1 MSIKS
6 YKTWLDYVFVVS
18 KKIDQKSKEIII
30 KGFTEENKDLKQ
42 YFLREFK
49 KAFALDYSETEFFE
63 GLLDVISLFKEQ
75 IVHQMNEE
83 KNRLHDKLIEAK
95 ESINSDSEAAQSLIQ
110 SITERLTQIKPEDE
124 YLALSLI
131 SEHKVNKKMPYIDI
145 LKLEYVIKEAR
156 IEVLRTPQN
165 GTDTPK
171 PKSIGKTFEQYL
183 IHEQRIDFAQALKEE
198 FNTEKGKKLKVM
210 IHVLKSL
217 QLISIQQGEMMQ
229 FFNSMNDFFQRDIG
243 SYQSINDPEIKS
255 DSSKKS
261 IEAATVKIN
270 KALSKLNKA
279 KVE

>member
-124 YLALSLI
+124 FLDLQMIGANV
-131 SEHKVNKKMPYIDI
+131 KKKMPYAD
-145 LKLEYVIKEAR
+145 LLSLEAAIKEAR
-156 IEVLRTPQN
+156 FEVT
-165 GTDTPK
+165 
-171 PKSIGKTFEQYL
+171 KSTETIKGKTNNKKIFEFKDFFLDLNIAEIEAIQKKFKRKGDLEIAILIEYL
-183 IHEQRIDFAQALKEE
+183 LNEEIIELILDNKTGKSRASFYRLLKGDE
-198 FNTEKGKKLKVM
+198 FKNAT
-210 IHVLKSL
+210 VLNRKF
-217 QLISIQQGEMMQ
+217 QQGT
-229 FFNSMNDFFQRDIG
+229 NAANISP
-243 SYQSINDPEIKS
+243 NDPRRTEVIKTVTKLL
-255 DSSKKS
+255 SKK
-261 IEAATVKIN
+261 
-270 KALSKLNKA
+270 
-279 KVE
+279 